1 MNANTTDIN
10 PRSNRITLDER
21 AGWWL
26 IGTIIANPHL
36 MSKAIGLD
44 ADDLSQFDM
53 RLWWR
58 ALQRIHNEGRE
69 PSCLPVAE
77 QLAADGTL
85 EELGGPLEV
94 RYLADNA
101 PYVAHIDEWIPLIQV
116 AAARRRL
123 DSETTRIRQML
134 ADPAVPNAEIA
145 ARLVDAGKI
154 LDVGRPVQFRTMTS
168 AELDA
173 ADLATE
179 YLVDDVLAR
188 HQSTI
193 IAAAKKSLKTNIAI
207 DLTLSLASRCPFL
220 GKFYIRNAV
229 RVGLMSGE
237 SGNATIQ
244 ETAKRIARSK
254 LWPNLADYEN
264 AVWSFDLPRLG
275 QPQTKRD
282 LMTFVANHAL
292 DVLIIDPAYLC
303 LDLGD
308 DAGNLFAVGKK
319 LRELTDVQ
327 HETGCTII
335 IIHHNKKSSGDPFAV
350 PELESIAW
358 SGFQE
363 WARQWLLIG
372 RREAYNP
379 EAAGSHRLWLSAGG
393 SAGHS
398 GLWGL
403 DIEEGSRTDHGGRR
417 WDVMIDGASKV
428 IAENANE
435 RESTKEQQ
443 ARAKAERQLTADAE
457 KLLKEYR
464 KRPQGDTE
472 KYFRE
477 RAHLNGARAG
487 AANEKLLTDGLI
499 EPCEVTKNGR
509 AYDGFRLLADSSG
522 LTGTHR
528 DSTGTSPACPD
539 GEHGA
544 GLSPYRGSP
553 GPDHRDSTESLFE
566 TASEDSPGPNM
577 GGRPA

>member
-1 MNANTTDIN
+1 MNEPTDVN
-10 PRSNRITLDER
+10 ALSNRITLDER

-26 IGTIIANPHL
+26 IGTVIAKPHL
-36 MSKAIGLD
+36 MRLAAGLD
-44 ADDLSQFDM
+44 ADDLSQFDQ
-53 RLWWR
+53 RTWWR
-58 ALQRIHNEGRE
+58 TLQRIHSEGRE
-69 PSCLPVAE
+69 PNCLVVAE

-85 EELGGPLEV
+85 GDLGGIGEPL
-94 RYLADNA
+94 RLADLS
-101 PYVAHIDEWIPLIQV
+101 PYVDHLDEWIPLIQA

-134 ADPAVPNAEIA
+134 ADPTVPNAEIA

-154 LDVGRPVQFRTMTS
+154 LEVGRPVQFRTRTS

-173 ADLATE
+173 ADLSTE
-179 YLVDDVLAR
+179 YLVEDVLSR

-193 IAAAKKSLKTNIAI
+193 IAAAKKSLKTNISI

-220 GKFYIRNAV
+220 GKFYIANAV
-229 RVGLMSGE
+229 RVGNMSGE
-237 SGNATIQ
+237 SGDATIQ
-244 ETAKRIARSK
+244 ETARRISRSK
-254 LWPNLADYEN
+254 LWPNLADYKN

-282 LMTFVANHAL
+282 LTKFIADQAL

-308 DAGNLFAVGKK
+308 DAGNLFSVGKK
-319 LRELTDVQ
+319 LREMTDIQ
-327 HETGCTII
+327 HESGCTIV
-335 IIHHNKKSSGDPFAV
+335 IIHHNKKSTGDPFAV
-350 PELESIAW
+350 PELESIGW

-372 RREAYNP
+372 RREKYNP
-379 EAAGSHRLWLSAGG
+379 EAAGSHHLWLSAGG

-403 DIEEGSRTDHGGRR
+403 DIEEGSRTDQGGRR
-417 WDVMIDGASKV
+417 WDVTIDGASKV

-443 ARAKAERQLTADAE
+443 ARTKAERQLTADAE

-487 AANEKLLTDGLI
+487 AANEKLLTKGRI

-509 AYDGFRLLADSSG
+509 AYDGFRLIADSSG

-528 DSTGTSPACPD
+528 DSTGTGPTCPD
-539 GEHGA
+539 DEHGA
-544 GLSPYRGSP
+544 GLTPYRGSP
-553 GPDHRDSTESLFE
+553 GPAHRDSTESLFE
-566 TASEDSPGPNM
+566 TATEDSPGSNT